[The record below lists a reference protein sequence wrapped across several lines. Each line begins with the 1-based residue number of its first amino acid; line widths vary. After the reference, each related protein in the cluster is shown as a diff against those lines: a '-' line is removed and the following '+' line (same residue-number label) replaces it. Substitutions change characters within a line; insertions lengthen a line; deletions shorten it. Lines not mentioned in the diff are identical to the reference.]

1 MRGSQK
7 WKRVT
12 WASDVN
18 LCQVKLFL
26 SDEAPVQ
33 VGFGPQDHLQA
44 KTSWLLH
51 SSGVGSDD
59 ALPPGFEAAHP
70 SNNLQIKVSEI
81 PLSKWKCPPRFLL
94 PHEWQVVAGEESKE
108 VDVQN
113 QREMRVLEAVY
124 PRPSA
129 IPQNPVASSDL
140 QDFDQNDSQIPLV
153 PILPIEDEETPGDA
167 SSDFVPQLGVP
178 VTSHPSLLASGVSH
192 PLQTMGPVM
201 ANTAAN
207 QNLTSGT
214 LHGVEP
220 DVAAAATAAFTALM
234 KSHEHGNMID
244 QELLIQI
251 LSDPKMI
258 EKLVKDYG
266 TITEAQ
272 MQMPPNTRG
281 GSVGLSNPPSYVTS
295 VETGMP
301 LVATSSSGLSYSHT
315 SGPSL
320 YSHPAGIRMGPPL
333 TAPLPPQTVMQAS
346 SSSTIRTAAPAKDL
360 NYYKS
365 LIQQHGGERRETP
378 QQYGNPYGHQPLT
391 IQEPASNPK
400 IRESKGKIMKPC
412 IYFNSSRGCRN
423 GANCAYQHDTSLPPR
438 SSGMA
443 EPQNAK
449 RMKLDREITGST

>member
-1 MRGSQK
+1 MRGSLK
-7 WKRVT
+7 WKRVS

-18 LCQVKLFL
+18 LCQVRLFL

-33 VGFGPQDHLQA
+33 VGVSAQDHLQA

-51 SSGVGSDD
+51 STGVGSDD

-70 SNNLQIKVSEI
+70 SNKLQIKVSEI

-94 PHEWQVVAGEESKE
+94 TAEWQVVAGEESKE

-140 QDFDQNDSQIPLV
+140 HDFDQNDSQIPLV
-153 PILPIEDEETPGDA
+153 PITPIEDEEIPGDA
-167 SSDFVPQLGVP
+167 SSDVVPQLGVP
-178 VTSHPSLLASGVSH
+178 VTSHPSLLVSGVSH
-192 PLQTMGPVM
+192 PLQTTGPVV
-201 ANTAAN
+201 ANTATN
-207 QNLTSGT
+207 QNLTAST

-220 DVAAAATAAFTALM
+220 DVAAAASAAFTALM
-234 KSHEHGNMID
+234 KSNEHGNMID

-272 MQMPPNTRG
+272 IPPNTWG
-281 GSVGLSNPPSYVTS
+281 GSAVGLSNPPSFVSS

-301 LVATSSSGLSYSHT
+301 SVATSSSGLSYSHT

-320 YSHPAGIRMGPPL
+320 YSHPTGVRMGPPP
-333 TAPLPPQTVMQAS
+333 TAPLPPQTVMQAAT
-346 SSSTIRTAAPAKDL
+346 SSTIRPAAPAKDL

-378 QQYGNPYGHQPLT
+378 QQYGGPYGHQPLT

-400 IRESKGKIMKPC
+400 LRESKGKIMKPC

-423 GANCAYQHDTSLPPR
+423 GANCAYQHDIPLQPR

-443 EPQNAK
+443 ETQNGK
-449 RMKLDREITGST
+449 RMKLDREITGT

>member
-1 MRGSQK
+1 MRGSHK

-12 WASDVN
+12 WATDVN
-18 LCQVKLFL
+18 LCQVRLFL

-33 VGFGPQDHLQA
+33 VGFGAQDHLQA

-51 SSGVGSDD
+51 STGISSDD

-70 SNNLQIKVSEI
+70 SNKLQIKVSEI

-94 PHEWQVVAGEESKE
+94 THEWQVVAGEESEE

-140 QDFDQNDSQIPLV
+140 QDFDQNESQIPMV
-153 PILPIEDEETPGDA
+153 PITPIEDEEIPGDA

-192 PLQTMGPVM
+192 PLQTTGPVV
-201 ANTAAN
+201 ANTATN
-207 QNLTSGT
+207 QNLIAST

-220 DVAAAATAAFTALM
+220 DVAAAASAAFTALM
-234 KSHEHGNMID
+234 KSNEHGNMID

-272 MQMPPNTRG
+272 IPPNTRG
-281 GSVGLSNPPSYVTS
+281 GSVGLSNPRSFVSS

-301 LVATSSSGLSYSHT
+301 SVATSSSGLSYSHT
-315 SGPSL
+315 SGPS
-320 YSHPAGIRMGPPL
+320 YSHHTSVGMGPPP
-333 TAPLPPQTVMQAS
+333 TVPLPPQMVMQAAS
-346 SSSTIRTAAPAKDL
+346 SSAIRPATPAKDL

-365 LIQQHGGERRETP
+365 LIQQHGGERRETL
-378 QQYGNPYGHQPLT
+378 QQYGSPFGNQPLT
-391 IQEPASNPK
+391 IQEPANNPK
-400 IRESKGKIMKPC
+400 LRDSKGKIMKPC

-443 EPQNAK
+443 ETQNGK
-449 RMKLDREITGST
+449 RMKLDREITGT

>member
-1 MRGSQK
+1 MRGSHK

-12 WASDVN
+12 WATDVN
-18 LCQVKLFL
+18 LCQVRLFL
-26 SDEAPVQ
+26 SDDSPVQ
-33 VGFGPQDHLQA
+33 VGFGAQDHLQA

-51 SSGVGSDD
+51 STGVGSED

-70 SNNLQIKVSEI
+70 SNKLQIKVSEI

-94 PHEWQVVAGEESKE
+94 THEWQVVAGEESEE

-140 QDFDQNDSQIPLV
+140 QDFDQNEPQIPMV
-153 PILPIEDEETPGDA
+153 PITPIEDEEIPGDA
-167 SSDFVPQLGVP
+167 SSDYAPQLGVP
-178 VTSHPSLLASGVSH
+178 VTTHPSLLASGVSH
-192 PLQTMGPVM
+192 PLQTTGPVV
-201 ANTAAN
+201 ANTTTN
-207 QNLTSGT
+207 QNLIAST

-220 DVAAAATAAFTALM
+220 DVAAAASAAFTALM
-234 KSHEHGNMID
+234 KSNEHGNMID

-266 TITEAQ
+266 TITETQ
-272 MQMPPNTRG
+272 IPPNTRG
-281 GSVGLSNPPSYVTS
+281 GSVGLSNPRSFVSS

-301 LVATSSSGLSYSHT
+301 SVATSSSGLSYSHT
-315 SGPSL
+315 SGPLL
-320 YSHPAGIRMGPPL
+320 YSHHTGVGMGPPL
-333 TAPLPPQTVMQAS
+333 TAPLPPQTVMQAAS
-346 SSSTIRTAAPAKDL
+346 SSAIRPATPAKDL

-378 QQYGNPYGHQPLT
+378 QQYGSPYGHQPLT
-391 IQEPASNPK
+391 IQEPANNPK
-400 IRESKGKIMKPC
+400 SRDSKGKIMKPC

-443 EPQNAK
+443 EAQNGK
-449 RMKLDREITGST
+449 RMKLDREITGT